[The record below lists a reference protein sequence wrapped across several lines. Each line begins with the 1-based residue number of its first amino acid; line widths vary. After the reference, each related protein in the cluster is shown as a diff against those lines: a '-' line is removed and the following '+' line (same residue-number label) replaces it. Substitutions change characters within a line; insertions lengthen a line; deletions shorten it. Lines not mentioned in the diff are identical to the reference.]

1 MQLGMIGLG
10 RMVANMVRRQMIGGH
25 HRVVFDLEPASVKTL
40 ADEGAQCEPPLA
52 PTQSPYRTVKHR
64 QLPAAVPEHS

>member
-10 RMVANMVRRQMIGGH
+10 RMGANMVRRQMIGGH

-40 ADEGAQCEPPLA
+40 ADEGAQGAASLA
-52 PTQSPYRTVKHR
+52 
-64 QLPAAVPEHS
+64 